1 MGRKLIHTVLLLGI
15 LLTGGACTKEAAEIP
30 GKPGEGA
37 VSIAFAMPRS
47 RATADGTQYPWNRC
61 TIRIYKYTVDE
72 AGERTK
78 ELIRRYNSPTEMPA
92 SLWLLAGEYAIAVEA
107 GSRAEA
113 TFDEPTYKGE
123 KDFKIVEGTSTS
135 VTVECR
141 VINTLVKVVYD
152 RTIAATFKEKFSTT
166 VAIDETYDQSRVDG
180 NKVANLTYEETKTG
194 YFILPENTTAFS
206 WQFSGKGEKNGE
218 PLELTKTGS
227 KAVTAE
233 AGVCYQLNLKYSPD
247 LGGKLEFTLMVDE
260 SVDEIFDPI
269 VFIPN
274 PQIAGDGFEIGDVQS
289 FVEGKI
295 GYRISSIADMKEV
308 QIQVEGR
315 TFAVPASEA
324 YAEDADGIAIDFENA
339 TSLRLVLGEKFF
351 SRLSGGAHTLT
362 LTAVDND
369 GGEGMKETTVR
380 TQGALPTPENPW
392 FNDLTWRGCVLR
404 PASEVKMEYR
414 LQGTSEWLSV
424 PLTQTGEDL
433 YSTATPAAFGTDYEY
448 RLRIDGTPT
457 GPTQTAAYP
466 SAPQVYNAGFEVW
479 TGSLPLLP
487 YTDDDDQWWDTGNHG
502 SSKANVN
509 VTTRENDTR
518 PGSEGSRSAKLTSQ
532 KAAILGIGKFAAGN
546 IFVGQYLGTNNTD
559 GVIGFGKPFAFT
571 YRPRQLR
578 FWYKGTVGTVD
589 YDGGGVSKGDSDVA
603 QVYVC
608 LCKME
613 GPHIVDTR
621 YSDTFLNFDTNS
633 KTMPYCTKTNGKNS
647 TNDRTDGHIIAWAEW
662 KNTQSMAEWTPI
674 TLDLHY
680 NEEYEGEVP
689 TYLMLTASASKY
701 GDYFAGS
708 TSSVMYLD
716 DMELIY

>member
-1 MGRKLIHTVLLLGI
+1 MGHKLIHTVLLLGI

-166 VAIDETYDQSRVDG
+166 VAIDETYDQSRVDDG
-180 NKVANLTYEETKTG
+180 RVANLTYEETKTG

-247 LGGKLEFTLMVDE
+247 LGGKLEFTLTVDE

-351 SRLSGGAHTLT
+351 SRLSGGAH
-362 LTAVDND
+362 ADPD
-369 GGEGMKETTVR
+369 GRRQRRRRGHEGDDRPHAGRPADPGKPVVQR
-380 TQGALPTPENPW
+380 P
-392 FNDLTWRGCVLR
+392 DLARLR
-404 PASEVKMEYR
+404 PAPRIGSEDGIPPARHLRMALR
-414 LQGTSEWLSV
+414 
-424 PLTQTGEDL
+424 PLDADGRGPLLDRNAR
-433 YSTATPAAFGTDYEY
+433 SIRH
-448 RLRIDGTPT
+448 RLRIPPPDRR
-457 GPTQTAAYP
+457 
-466 SAPQVYNAGFEVW
+466 NAGR
-479 TGSLPLLP
+479 
-487 YTDDDDQWWDTGNHG
+487 TDPNGG
-502 SSKANVN
+502 L
-509 VTTRENDTR
+509 
-518 PGSEGSRSAKLTSQ
+518 SA
-532 KAAILGIGKFAAGN
+532 GAAGLQRR
-546 IFVGQYLGTNNTD
+546 IRGVD
-559 GVIGFGKPFAFT
+559 GI
-571 YRPRQLR
+571 
-578 FWYKGTVGTVD
+578 
-589 YDGGGVSKGDSDVA
+589 VA
-603 QVYVC
+603 AAA
-608 LCKME
+608 L
-613 GPHIVDTR
+613 
-621 YSDTFLNFDTNS
+621 
-633 KTMPYCTKTNGKNS
+633 
-647 TNDRTDGHIIAWAEW
+647 
-662 KNTQSMAEWTPI
+662 
-674 TLDLHY
+674 
-680 NEEYEGEVP
+680 
-689 TYLMLTASASKY
+689 Y
-701 GDYFAGS
+701 G
-708 TSSVMYLD
+708 
-716 DMELIY
+716 